1 LGGEDWENNMTL
13 ALWLRKPQVGRGL
26 AVGSVILAMGGLV
39 LARSKGAAV
48 GVAVAEAAPLG
59 ANAVTFAGPGA
70 RGVLALSQTQVLG
83 GERSIYGELKLKAD
97 EAGAQAKQRAPLA
110 LVVVLDTSGS
120 MSGDKIRQAK
130 EATVRLVQD
139 MHEDDQ
145 VAFVRYASDAT
156 TLQGLARVGDVRRGL
171 VEKIHAIEAGGGTAI
186 PLGLSQGLR
195 ELAEASAG
203 RVRRVVLV
211 SDGLDSTR
219 AEAERLAHESFERG
233 TTISSLGVGLD
244 FDEAYMNSVSRAG
257 HGNFAFVKD
266 ASSLAS
272 FLSREL
278 KEASSTTV
286 EDAVVRVRL
295 PEGLELVRAVG
306 ADSRPQSD
314 GWVEVR
320 LGSLFAG
327 DERRAVLELRTT
339 LGAGASAPLE
349 GEATWRRVGGERV
362 ATKVPRLAVAGTAD
376 ERAAERSIDAAVLA
390 SATSV
395 LAAERQLAATEAY
408 ARGDRKKADSLMLQN
423 IDELRKV
430 EAAAP
435 QKAKASLFRQRA
447 DYEKTRGEF
456 SSAAPGSEAAR
467 ERAKSSY
474 ERNSAHTTRSK
485 Y

>member
-1 LGGEDWENNMTL
+1 MSL

-26 AVGSVILAMGGLV
+26 AVGSVVLAMGGLV
-39 LARSKGAAV
+39 LARAGGGPAV
-48 GVAVAEAAPLG
+48 GVATAEAAAAGP
-59 ANAVTFAGPGA
+59 NAVTFAAPGA

-83 GERSIYGELKLKAD
+83 GERAVYGELKLKAD
-97 EAGAQAKQRAPLA
+97 EAGAQAKQRAPLSLA
-110 LVVVLDTSGS
+110 VVLDTSGS

-130 EATVRLVQD
+130 EAAVRLVQD

-145 VAFVRYASDAT
+145 VAFVRYASDAE
-156 TLQGLARVGDVRRGL
+156 TLQGLARVGDVRRSL
-171 VEKIHAIEAGGGTAI
+171 VDKIRAIEAGGGTAI
-186 PLGLSQGLR
+186 PLGLSRGLR
-195 ELAEASAG
+195 ELAEASPG

-219 AEAERLAHESFERG
+219 AEAERLARESFERG

-266 ASSLAS
+266 ASALAS

-286 EDAVVRVRL
+286 EDAVVRLRL
-295 PEGLELVRAVG
+295 PEGLSLVRAVG
-306 ADSRPQSD
+306 ADARAQSG

-327 DERRAVLELRTT
+327 DERRAVLELRAS
-339 LGAGASAPLE
+339 LGPGATAALE
-349 GEATWRRVGGERV
+349 GEAAWRRVGGER
-362 ATKVPRLAVAGTAD
+362 AEARVPRLAVAGTSD
-376 ERAAERSIDAAVLA
+376 ERAAERSVDAAVLA

-395 LAAERQLAATEAY
+395 LAAERQLVATEAY
-408 ARGDRKKADSLMLQN
+408 ARGDRKQADSLMQMN
-423 IDELRKV
+423 IDDLRKV
-430 EAAAP
+430 ERMAP
-435 QKAKASLFRQRA
+435 PVAKRSLGRQLA

-456 SSAAPGSEAAR
+456 DSAAPGSEVAR

-474 ERNSAHTTRSK
+474 ERNSAHTSRAK
-485 Y
+485 F